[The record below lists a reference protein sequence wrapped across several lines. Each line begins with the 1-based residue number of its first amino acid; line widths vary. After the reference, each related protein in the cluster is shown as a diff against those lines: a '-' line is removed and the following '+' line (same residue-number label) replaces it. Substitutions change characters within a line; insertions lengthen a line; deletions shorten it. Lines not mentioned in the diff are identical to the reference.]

1 LTIKERVIQ
10 SRFYCQRFLQVYMSS
25 GTRNDID
32 LADIYSVSQLNSE
45 VRLLIEENFSSI
57 WVQGEISNLAR
68 PASGHIYFSLKD
80 ESAQVRCAMFRMSNR
95 LLNFK
100 PQDGMQV
107 MVRANVSL
115 YETRGDY
122 QLIVD
127 YMEESGYGLL
137 QRKFEA
143 LKAKLAEQ
151 GLFNGEYKRE
161 IPTFPSRIGVI
172 TSPSGAAIRDVLS
185 VLKRRFPAIPILV
198 YPIPVQ
204 GEEAPPKIVQMIN
217 KACQRQDC
225 DVLILTRGGGSLE
238 DLWAFNDERVAQAIF
253 DCTIPI
259 VCGVGHEVDV
269 TIADFVADVRAPT
282 PSAAAELVSPNR
294 DEWLLRVTRL
304 KTQLLNVQ
312 NQQLSQAQQ
321 KLAWLAKRVQHPRQ
335 RIQRF
340 AQRLD
345 ELEQRLTHLLRLQQH
360 TRSNRLTNLM
370 HRLQQSSPAQR
381 LQKLSYQRQ
390 ALEQR
395 LQIVMNKQL
404 VAGKHQLA
412 TLTRALDAVSP
423 LATLGRG
430 YAIVRKAD
438 GSIVRN
444 AKSLIIGEELST
456 QLQLGSVQ
464 SKVTGTRGS

>member
-1 LTIKERVIQ
+1 
-10 SRFYCQRFLQVYMSS
+10 MSS

-107 MVRANVSL
+107 LVRANVSL

-143 LKAKLAEQ
+143 LKTKLAEQ
-151 GLFNGEYKRE
+151 GLFNVEHKRE
-161 IPTFPSRIGVI
+161 IPTFPARIGVI

-238 DLWAFNDERVAQAIF
+238 DLWAFNDERVAKAIF

-294 DEWLLRVTRL
+294 DEWLLRITRL
-304 KTQLLNVQ
+304 KAQLLNMQKQHLV
-312 NQQLSQAQQ
+312 QAQQ
-321 KLAWLAKRVQHPRQ
+321 QLAWLAKRIQHPQQ
-335 RIQRF
+335 RIQRI

-360 TRSNRLTNLM
+360 ARTNRLTNLM

-395 LQIVMNKQL
+395 LQIAINNQL
-404 VAGKHQLA
+404 VSGKHQLA
-412 TLTRALDAVSP
+412 TLTRALEAVSP

-430 YAIVRKAD
+430 YAIVRKVD

-444 AKSLIIGEELST
+444 AKSLKIGEELST

-464 SKVTGTRGS
+464 SKVTGTRES

>member
-1 LTIKERVIQ
+1 
-10 SRFYCQRFLQVYMSS
+10 MSS
-25 GTRNDID
+25 GTRNGID

-45 VRLLIEENFSSI
+45 VRHLIEKNFSSV

-80 ESAQVRCAMFRMSNR
+80 PSAQIRCAMFRMSNR

-107 MVRANVSL
+107 LVRANVSL

-127 YMEESGYGLL
+127 HMEESGYGLL
-137 QRKFEA
+137 QRKFEE
-143 LKAKLAEQ
+143 LKVKLAEQ
-151 GLFNGEYKRE
+151 GLFDVEHKQE
-161 IPTFPSRIGVI
+161 IPAFPSRIGVI

-185 VLKRRFPAIPILV
+185 VLKRRFPAIPILI

-204 GEEAPPKIVQMIN
+204 GEEAPPKIVNMIK
-217 KACQRQDC
+217 KANQRQDC
-225 DVLILTRGGGSLE
+225 DVIILTRGGGSLE
-238 DLWAFNDERVAQAIF
+238 DLWAFNDERVAHAIH
-253 DCTIPI
+253 DCKIPI

-304 KTQLLNVQ
+304 KAQLLNEQ
-312 NQQLSQAQQ
+312 IQRLTQAQQ
-321 KLAWLAKRVQHPRQ
+321 KLTWLTKRIQHPQQ
-335 RIQRF
+335 RIQRI

-360 TRSNRLTNLM
+360 TRSNRLTNLI
-370 HRLQQSSPAQR
+370 HRLQQSSPVQR

-395 LQIVMNKQL
+395 MQIAINNRL
-404 VAGKHQLA
+404 VARKYQLT
-412 TLTRALDAVSP
+412 TLSRALDAVNP
-423 LATLGRG
+423 LSTLGRG
-430 YAIVRKAD
+430 YAIVRKTD
-438 GSIVRN
+438 GSIVRDAN
-444 AKSLIIGEELST
+444 SLKIGEELST
-456 QLQLGSVQ
+456 QLQRGSVQ
-464 SKVTGTRGS
+464 SKVTGTQNS

>member
-1 LTIKERVIQ
+1 
-10 SRFYCQRFLQVYMSS
+10 MSPDA
-25 GTRNDID
+25 RNGID
-32 LADIYSVSQLNSE
+32 LTDIYSVSQLNSE
-45 VRLLIEENFSSI
+45 VRALIEENFASV

-68 PASGHIYFSLKD
+68 PSSGHIYFSLKD

-95 LLNFK
+95 LLKFK

-107 MVRANVSL
+107 LVRANVSL

-122 QLIVD
+122 QLVVD

-137 QRKFEA
+137 QRKFEE

-151 GLFNGEYKRE
+151 GLFNVEHKQE
-161 IPTFPSRIGVI
+161 IPAFPSRIGVI

-204 GEEAPPKIVQMIN
+204 GDDAPPKIVRMIK
-217 KACQRQDC
+217 KACQRKEC

-238 DLWAFNDERVAQAIF
+238 DLWAFNDERVARAIF
-253 DCTIPI
+253 ECSIPV

-294 DEWLLRVTRL
+294 DEWLLRVKRMGI
-304 KTQLLNVQ
+304 QLLSVQ
-312 NQQLSQAQQ
+312 NQKLVQSQQ
-321 KLAWLAKRVQHPRQ
+321 KLAWLAKRIQHPQQ
-335 RIQRF
+335 RIQRI
-340 AQRLD
+340 AQRVD
-345 ELEQRLTHLLRLQQH
+345 ELEQRLTHIHRIQQH
-360 TRSNRLTNLM
+360 ARISRLTALR
-370 HRLQQSSPAQR
+370 HRLQQTSPAQR
-381 LQKLSYQRQ
+381 LQKLAFSRQ

-395 LQIVMNKQL
+395 LQNIINKKL
-404 VAGKHQLA
+404 DSGKHQLI
-412 TLTRALDAVSP
+412 TLSRALEAVSP

-438 GSIVRN
+438 GSIVRD
-444 AKSLIIGEELST
+444 AKSLKIGEQLAT
-456 QLQLGSVQ
+456 QLQYGNVLSE
-464 SKVTGTRGS
+464 VTETRES